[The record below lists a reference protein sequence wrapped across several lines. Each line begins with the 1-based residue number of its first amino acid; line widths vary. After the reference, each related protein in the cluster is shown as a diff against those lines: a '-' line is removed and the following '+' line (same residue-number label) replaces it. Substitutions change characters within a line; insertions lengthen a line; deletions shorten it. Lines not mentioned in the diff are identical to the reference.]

1 MASESTDRGSVQV
14 DVGPSKSLST
24 PRLILHSKS
33 GAVPYLNYNFISKN
47 NGILYRE
54 STDHQQPELLA
65 VNVADLLDLL
75 SNKSLE
81 QLRSLPYLK
90 DFSMMI
96 TLHDPLITSYQ
107 NLKSTV
113 DSIPVFTH
121 HGKKMVT
128 VPKLISIACQS
139 DALHCQSLADIN
151 TPPTAGKK
159 WTAKSASRSNK
170 FLEDTLNRK
179 NETSSSVKLEETKRI
194 KLNGELNEK
203 LQVWA
208 TVAGGYSVHD
218 RLESCR
224 AITANADKLS
234 GVIIDAFYG
243 YHSSRDG
250 DILEAV
256 DSFDVASDLLLQT
269 ILPNLPTHLPRY
281 LTGSFLPD
289 DICRAIDAGID
300 LIDSSIGTI
309 LTQKG
314 IALPSPLIDLD
325 TVQLRYT
332 RQSSPS
338 ASFESDGSPIS
349 ALNLAADE
357 YTRANVTISKQCAC
371 YTCTN
376 NYSRAY
382 INHLLRRKELNG
394 SMLLQIHN
402 HFALSQFFT
411 HLRHLMAKG
420 QLRTLLVN
428 SGISPCP
435 KMTVT
440 PNGTITQLENGTAD
454 GDIVNNQEI
463 PK

>member
-1 MASESTDRGSVQV
+1 MASGSTDREPVQV

-47 NGILYRE
+47 EGILYRE
-54 STDHQQPELLA
+54 SADIQQRELLA

-81 QLRSLPYLK
+81 QLSTLPYLK
-90 DFSMMI
+90 DYSMMI

-113 DSIPVFTH
+113 DSIPVFTL

-128 VPKLISIACQS
+128 VPELISIACQS

-159 WTAKSASRSNK
+159 WTAKAASRSNK
-170 FLEDTLNRK
+170 FLEYTLNKR
-179 NETSSSVKLEETKRI
+179 NETTSSSVKLEETKRI
-194 KLNGELNEK
+194 KLNGEQNEK
-203 LQVWA
+203 LQVWG
-208 TVAGGYSVHD
+208 TVAGGYSVRD
-218 RLESCR
+218 RLESCA

-234 GVIIDAFYG
+234 GVIIDGFYG

-269 ILPNLPTHLPRY
+269 ILPNLPEHLPRY

-289 DICRAIDAGID
+289 DICQAIDAGID

-309 LTQKG
+309 LTQRG

-325 TVQLRYT
+325 SVQLRYT

-338 ASFESDGSPIS
+338 VSLESDGSPIS

-357 YTRANVTISKQCAC
+357 YTRANVAISKQCAC

-382 INHLLRRKELNG
+382 INHLLRRNELNG

-402 HFALSQFFT
+402 HFALSQFFA
-411 HLRHLMAKG
+411 HLRQLVAKG
-420 QLRTLLVN
+420 QLRALLVN
-428 SGISPCP
+428 SGISPCS
-435 KMTVT
+435 KKTVT
-440 PNGTITQLENGTAD
+440 PNGTTALENCSAVD
-454 GDIVNNQEI
+454 GDTVNI